1 MLKGVGAYKKE
12 NEKIMTRK
20 RVKMLIRFLIAAGL
34 LIVVAICAIFL
45 MKNKIDEYKK
55 QANKLQSEIAANTQ
69 TVYVVRN
76 DRFDADGN
84 MIGIKAGDIITDIG
98 DNANVMLQTIYTG
111 LDAGAYITAENI
123 GDTAL
128 IDIKPEEPVMTNMVT
143 KLEITQDMREYEISV
158 ADLMVDQQPNDY
170 IDVRIMFPTG
180 DDYLVLSKKQVK
192 NLVLNS
198 SLFYT
203 HMSEEEILRLASATI
218 DAYTITGTKIYVT
231 RYVEGN
237 IQQAGTPDYL
247 VKQETLD
254 RLAKD
259 PNVLTLAQ
267 NTMNLQAR
275 MSLESRLASLTEEQ
289 LKAVNDGH
297 GLTDTAK
304 QSVLTKGNVTLMDAP
319 VDTEFTADTENLD
332 TYSNDEEQE
341 AIQTEKEEALSDLT
355 SQALKER
362 TTNTTSNSAS
372 TSASTGN

>member
-1 MLKGVGAYKKE
+1 MLV
-12 NEKIMTRK
+12 
-20 RVKMLIRFLIAAGL
+20 RFLVAAAL

-45 MKNKIDEYKK
+45 MKNRIDEYKNK
-55 QANKLQSEIAANTQ
+55 AQALESELAANTQ

-76 DRFDADGN
+76 DRFDENGN
-84 MIGIKAGDIITDIG
+84 MIGIKAGEVVTDIG
-98 DNANVMLQTIYTG
+98 DNANVMLQTIRTG
-111 LDAGAYITAENI
+111 LNPASYIGLENI
-123 GDTAL
+123 GDIAL
-128 IDIKPEEPVMTNMVT
+128 VDIEPEEPVMTNMVS
-143 KLEITQDMREYEISV
+143 KLEITQDTREYEISV

-170 IDVRIMFPTG
+170 IDIRIMFPTG

-203 HMSEEEILRLASATI
+203 YLSEEEILRLASATI
-218 DAYTITGTKIYVT
+218 DAYTITGTRIYAT
-231 RYVEGN
+231 RYVAGN
-237 IQQAGTPDYL
+237 VQQAGTPDYL

-267 NTMNLQAR
+267 TTMNLQAR

-304 QSVLTKGNVTLMDAP
+304 QAVLTNGNVKLMDAP
-319 VDTEFTADTENLD
+319 LDTEFAPDNGLETF
-332 TYSNDEEQE
+332 SNDEEQE
-341 AIQTEKEEALSDLT
+341 LIYDEEQNDISDIAQ
-355 SQALKER
+355 QAMGDTNADSATKDA
-362 TTNTTSNSAS
+362 TTQAN
-372 TSASTGN
+372 

>member
-1 MLKGVGAYKKE
+1 
-12 NEKIMTRK
+12 
-20 RVKMLIRFLIAAGL
+20 
-34 LIVVAICAIFL
+34 

-237 IQQAGTPDYL
+237 IKQAGTPDYL

>member
-1 MLKGVGAYKKE
+1 
-12 NEKIMTRK
+12 
-20 RVKMLIRFLIAAGL
+20 MLIRFLIAAGL

-45 MKNKIDEYKK
+45 MKNKIDEYKD
-55 QANKLQSEIAANTQ
+55 QAKKLQSELAANTQ

-76 DRFDADGN
+76 DRFDEEGN
-84 MIGIKAGDIITDIG
+84 MVGIKAGEIVTDIG

-111 LDAGAYITAENI
+111 LNPGSYITAENI

-128 IDIKPEEPVMTNMVT
+128 IDIEPEEPVMTNMVT
-143 KLEITQDMREYEISV
+143 KLEITQDTREYEISV

-203 HMSEEEILRLASATI
+203 YMSEEEILRLASATI

-231 RYVEGN
+231 RYVAGTVQN
-237 IQQAGTPDYL
+237 AGTPDYL

-304 QSVLTKGNVTLMDAP
+304 QSVLTKGNVQLMDVP
-319 VDTEFTADTENLD
+319 VDTEFAPETGSLD
-332 TYSNDEEQE
+332 TYSNDEDQE
-341 AIQTEKEEALSDLT
+341 TAQAENDAALSDLT
-355 SQALKER
+355 SQA
-362 TTNTTSNSAS
+362 TTEQSTTSTDTSAAATS
-372 TSASTGN
+372 TSTTGN

>member
-1 MLKGVGAYKKE
+1 
-12 NEKIMTRK
+12 
-20 RVKMLIRFLIAAGL
+20 MLIRFLIAAGL

-45 MKNKIDEYKK
+45 MKNKIDEYKD
-55 QANKLQSEIAANTQ
+55 QAKKLQSELAANTQ

-76 DRFDADGN
+76 DRFDENGN
-84 MIGIKAGDIITDIG
+84 MIGIKAGEVVTDIG

-111 LDAGAYITAENI
+111 LNPGSYITVENI

-128 IDIKPEEPVMTNMVT
+128 IDIAPEEPVMTSMVS
-143 KLEITQDMREYEISV
+143 KLEIQQDTREYEISV
-158 ADLMVDQQPNDY
+158 ADLMIDQQPNDY

-180 DDYLVLSKKQVK
+180 DDYLVLAKKQVK

-203 HMSEEEILRLASATI
+203 YMTEEEILRLASATI

-231 RYVEGN
+231 RYVAGN
-237 IQQAGTPDYL
+237 VQNAGTPDYL

-304 QSVLTKGNVTLMDAP
+304 QSVLTKGNVQLADIP
-319 VDTEFTADTENLD
+319 VDTEFTAGSSSLD
-332 TYSNDEEQE
+332 TFSNDEAQE
-341 AIQTEKEEALSDLT
+341 AAQAEDEAALSDIT
-355 SQALKER
+355 SQA
-362 TTNTTSNSAS
+362 TTEQTPTGSSSAAAS
-372 TSASTGN
+372 TDAANTSASTGN